1 MYFIN
6 NLIMFNNIINYKFDM
21 IVLIVL
27 RTYWKVLCLKN
38 MRKLNSLIMFDLCIV
53 CLSRFIDSCI
63 IGCL

>member
-21 IVLIVL
+21 IILFVL